1 MALEKGEEGMMAV
14 MREDISFAVLFAL
27 AGLRHGSRSWQEYER
42 GKEIIRETF
51 PDEYERG
58 IEELTEYLQI

>member
-1 MALEKGEEGMMAV
+1 MAV

-27 AGLRHGSRSWQEYER
+27 AGLRHGSRSWQEYEK